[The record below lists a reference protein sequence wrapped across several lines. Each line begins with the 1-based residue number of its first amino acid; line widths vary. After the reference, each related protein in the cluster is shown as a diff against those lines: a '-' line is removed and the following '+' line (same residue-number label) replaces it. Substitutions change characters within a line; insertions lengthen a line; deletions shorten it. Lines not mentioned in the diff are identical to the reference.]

1 MCTPWTITKLVK
13 KDCASCFLACRFP
26 LDDEAV
32 DDRRRYATT
41 TPQLPM
47 RNMMAFD
54 YQRDFGE
61 NERVRNKN
69 MSPSRHK
76 NSNLSARRRLRHDP
90 KQVKEIASTSRISST
105 TSRPVRYQSSDE
117 ESSCRHLPHFA
128 DEDQDYIVFCFKE
141 DGAFEVEKNVKP
153 EGQNCRDST
162 SSKNSRQI
170 NRKLNYDQN
179 TKTVGKCSNEERLT
193 EKACEINIY
202 PTNDGNFIIFDQKNE
217 GRDGKNTCSDTKAT
231 TAAGSMGEVSI
242 ESSDSNQSDHSTG
255 SFAFPV
261 LAVEWPGSPVQLP
274 KPEEL
279 DLREHKA
286 RCIGLQFQC
295 CRF

>member
-54 YQRDFGE
+54 YQRNFGE

-90 KQVKEIASTSRISST
+90 KQVKEITSTSRISNT

-117 ESSCRHLPHFA
+117 ESTCRQLPHFA

-162 SSKNSRQI
+162 SSKNSRQV
-170 NRKLNYDQN
+170 NR
-179 TKTVGKCSNEERLT
+179 
-193 EKACEINIY
+193 
-202 PTNDGNFIIFDQKNE
+202 KNE
-217 GRDGKNTCSDTKAT
+217 GRDGKNICSDTKAT

-261 LAVEWPGSPVQLP
+261 LAVEWPGSPVRLP